1 MRSPILVRPRPE
13 IGESLPG
20 FLLRLANRNGISLRH
35 LFDDLGFND
44 RTPARATDF
53 FTEKRSLEQVEDAL
67 LLPRGGL
74 MDLMYPVLA
83 RSKNT
88 HHPLGID
95 YLGRNIPHG
104 LIHRDFSPFCPRCLE
119 AEPYFQ
125 QEWEFLLN
133 VNCEKHHCE
142 LVDTCPNCGLR
153 QSWKRDQLLACQCGR
168 ELRTFQTND
177 VELNQLPNT
186 PLEIRQL
193 AFLCALSAFPLRD
206 RPRWR
211 TLHIISIAPLR
222 IIIFRAQQAMRSSDE
237 IIRFMRIALIRRQQ
251 AMASANSDRLLQPLF
266 AIVPGEIE
274 LIRWCRSIRK
284 GNFPTLKWT
293 ATTCY

>member
-35 LFDDLGFND
+35 LFDDIGFND

-74 MDLMYPVLA
+74 MDLMYPVLT

-95 YLGRNIPHG
+95 YLGRDIPHG
-104 LIHRDFSPFCPRCLE
+104 LVYRDFSPFCPRCLE
-119 AEPYFQ
+119 EEPYFQ

-133 VNCEKHHCE
+133 VNCEKHHCG
-142 LVDTCPNCGLR
+142 LIDICPHCDVR
-153 QSWKRDQLLACQCGR
+153 QSWKRRQLLVCQCGR
-168 ELRTFQTND
+168 DLRSFYSSRIESQA
-177 VELNQLPNT
+177 LPSSA
-186 PLEIRQL
+186 LEIRQL
-193 AFLCALSAFPLRD
+193 ALLCALTAFPMRD

-211 TLHIISIAPLR
+211 ILQIVPAASLRDLVCRTLCAMKTNEGMNSLLR
-222 IIIFRAQQAMRSSDE
+222 AV
-237 IIRFMRIALIRRQQ
+237 LIRRK
-251 AMASANSDRLLQPLF
+251 LLLTPSRAGSLHLPLQMG
-266 AIVPGEIE
+266 VTGETE
-274 LIRWCRSIRK
+274 LTQWSRK
-284 GNFPTLKWT
+284 QKKNEHIFLGM
-293 ATTCY
+293 